1 MMSPATTTAPVSS
14 ATGAIRG
21 ADIIAAIKASGIAT
35 VVALPDIVTSDNVLW
50 PISRDPELRLIR
62 VCKEDEGVSICAG
75 LACSGT
81 PSLLLMQH
89 TGLFDSLNAI
99 RAIAVEYGFGL
110 CTIVGLQG
118 MEPDRAPPQS
128 DKYGVRIVEPV
139 LDAMGIRHARLSRRG
154 DEAQIPEAFQNA
166 RDSRRPF
173 IFLVGRTPE

>member
-1 MMSPATTTAPVSS
+1 MLTIPDTMETPQDNAV
-14 ATGAIRG
+14 RG
-21 ADIIAAIKASGIAT
+21 AEIIAAVKRAGIST
-35 VVALPDIVTSDNVLW
+35 VVALPDIVTSDGLLW

-62 VCKEDEGVSICAG
+62 VCKEDEGVSICSGLGYAG
-75 LACSGT
+75 VPA
-81 PSLLLMQH
+81 LLLMQH
-89 TGLFDSLNAI
+89 TGLFDSLNCI
-99 RAIAVEYGFGL
+99 RGVAMEYEFGL
-110 CTIVGLQG
+110 CAIVGLQG
-118 MEPDRAPPQS
+118 MEPDRDPPRS